1 MALETLTMTVETG
14 AALAEEERS
23 LVAAARHDPEAAGRL
38 FDRHYPEIIRY
49 IYHIT
54 LNHSVAEELTSN
66 VFFAAFRRLGLF
78 RWRGIPFRAW
88 LYRIAT
94 NEIRMHFRRQKR
106 LLATQAGPVDPEHPS
121 EGPTAEAVAAA
132 QDDYRLL
139 HQALLA
145 LGEKY
150 RTVLV
155 LHYLE
160 GRSLAEI
167 GEITRRRE
175 GTIKSQLHRGLSRL
189 KQALERL
196 GLGPEATPKN
206 LPQPP
211 QPGSL
216 SGRPDESRQR
226 RNWS

>member
-1 MALETLTMTVETG
+1 MALEALTMTAETVAG
-14 AALAEEERS
+14 LTEDERG
-23 LVAAARHDPEAAGRL
+23 LIAAARHDPEAAGRL

-49 IYHIT
+49 IYHST

-78 RWRGIPFRAW
+78 RWRGIAFRAW

-106 LLATQAGPVDPEHPS
+106 LLATQEGPVDLEHPS
-121 EGPTAEAVAAA
+121 DGLTAEAAAAA

-139 HQALLA
+139 HRALLV

-150 RTVLV
+150 RTVIV

-160 GRSLAEI
+160 GRSLAET
-167 GEITRRRE
+167 GEITGRRE
-175 GTIKSQLHRGLSRL
+175 GTIKSQLHRGLGQL
-189 KQALERL
+189 KQALERV
-196 GLGPEATPKN
+196 GVGPAATPAMH
-206 LPQPP
+206 PQPQ
-211 QPGSL
+211 QPGAVH
-216 SGRPDESRQR
+216 E
-226 RNWS
+226 

>member
-1 MALETLTMTVETG
+1 MALEALTLTAETG
-14 AALAEEERS
+14 ALLAEDEQS
-23 LVAAARHDPEAAGRL
+23 LLASARHDPKAAGRL

-49 IYHIT
+49 IYHST
-54 LNHSVAEELTSN
+54 LNHLVAEELTSN

-78 RWRGIPFRAW
+78 RWRGIAFRAW
-88 LYRIAT
+88 LYRIAI

-106 LLATQAGPVDPEHPS
+106 LLATQAGPVDLEHPS
-121 EGPTAEAVAAA
+121 DGPTAEATAAD

-139 HQALLA
+139 HRALLA

-150 RTVLV
+150 RTVIV

-175 GTIKSQLHRGLSRL
+175 GTIKSQLHRGLSQL
-189 KQALERL
+189 KQALERA
-196 GLGPEATPKN
+196 GVGPGEMPVI
-206 LPQPP
+206 PP
-211 QPGSL
+211 QPQQP
-216 SGRPDESRQR
+216 RAVRE
-226 RNWS
+226 